1 MIAVTA
7 RIHGKFFDVSSESL
21 ESFGESGGWSSLRM
35 PGDSSSPPLAAP
47 CSELS
52 LRSESDDTLRRDWI
66 ESVRLTASV
75 IDQILG
81 S

>member
-7 RIHGKFFDVSSESL
+7 RIHGKFLDVSSESF
-21 ESFGESGGWSSLRM
+21 ESFGESGGWSSLKI

-52 LRSESDDTLRRDWI
+52 LRSDNDETLRRD
-66 ESVRLTASV
+66 
-75 IDQILG
+75 
-81 S
+81 